1 MTPKKVSFIAVF
13 LLVSVL
19 AARAQVQGRISGRV
33 LDISGNPIEK
43 VEATIVSQK
52 TSAVHYELK
61 TGKDG
66 RFIQIGMMPGYY
78 VLTLKKT
85 GFAPS
90 SQEIHVG
97 VAGEE
102 SVEITLKTVEAKA
115 ERTYSAADKSFLTGN
130 KLYAEQKFAE
140 AVAAYEEAIGLDPGN
155 WGYRLNLGLS
165 QKKAGQPEAA
175 LAAFRKA
182 AELNPESYSA
192 NKETGEALAITKQF
206 AEARSFYEKAVV
218 LSPDDPDGQ
227 YNLGV
232 CLVNVG
238 ESEAALPRFQKAVEI
253 KPDYAE
259 AYYQMGTILIGQ
271 NKAAEACASLEKFL
285 ALAPGHEKAGIAK
298 QLLEFLKKDTKK
310 NYA

>member
-1 MTPKKVSFIAVF
+1 MILKKAPIFAF
-13 LLVSVL
+13 LLFVFAAVSW
-19 AARAQVQGRISGRV
+19 AQYQGRIKGRV
-33 LDISGNPIEK
+33 LDPSGNPVDKAE
-43 VEATIVSQK
+43 VTLVSQRTSSIRYESK
-52 TSAVHYELK
+52 TDKE
-61 TGKDG
+61 G
-66 RFIQIGMMPGYY
+66 RFVQVGLMPGYY
-78 VLTLKKT
+78 MLSVKKT
-85 GFAPS
+85 GFAPGS
-90 SQEIHVG
+90 KEIKVG
-97 VAGEE
+97 IAGEE
-102 SVEITLKTVEAKA
+102 SVEIALKTVEAEA
-115 ERTYSAADKSFLTGN
+115 EKTYSAADKSFLKGN

-140 AVAAYEEAIGLDPGN
+140 AVAAYEEAVVLGPGN

-182 AELNPESYSA
+182 VELNPESYSA

-206 AEARSFYEKAVV
+206 AEARPFYEKAVA

-238 ESEAALPRFQKAVEI
+238 ESEAALPRFQKAVEL

-310 NYA
+310 NYT